1 MKHDMNKIYNCA
13 IIALTIITIFTVIF
27 SFYDSSHFVG
37 INDDSFDAESEK
49 KLSDKLF
56 NRLYYTLS
64 SLSTSDG
71 VIVPK
76 TREVQIISMGLQFIV
91 ILGAMTLFI

>member
-1 MKHDMNKIYNCA
+1 MKHDMEKIYNCA
-13 IIALTIITIFTVIF
+13 LMALAIITIFTVIF

-49 KLSDKLF
+49 NLSDKLF
-56 NRLYYTLS
+56 NRLYFTMTM
-64 SLSTSDG
+64 LSTSDG
-71 VIVPK
+71 VIIPK
-76 TREVQIISMGLQFIV
+76 TREVQIISMVLQFII